1 MDEFQ
6 GIIIPTT
13 ILLLLLIPLITR
25 LSLTRV
31 KLIALYNSQNPAI
44 AEGARAAQQAER
56 RVIRNQNLIGF

>member
-1 MDEFQ
+1 MLS
-6 GIIIPTT
+6 TT
-13 ILLLLLIPLITR
+13 APWGDNDKHN
-25 LSLTRV
+25 SLTQV